1 MNNRLA
7 PPRYTRTAV
16 VLHWL
21 LACAILVS
29 FVIGFYMT
37 GLPLSPKRLFWF
49 NWHKWMGVCILAL
62 SAGRLLWR
70 LAHQPPEDLPM
81 AAWQRRAAHWTHR
94 LLYALFFAVPLVGW
108 AYSASAGFPVVLFG
122 VLPLPSFVPVD
133 KELAELFKFVHH
145 MLAYAMAALIGGH
158 VLGAMKHHFV
168 DRDTTLLRM
177 SLRRA

>member
-1 MNNRLA
+1 MNNRLS

-21 LACAILVS
+21 LAVAIVS
-29 FVIGFYMT
+29 SFIVGFYMT
-37 GLPLSPKRLFWF
+37 GLPLSPKRLVWF
-49 NWHKWMGVCILAL
+49 NWHKWTGICILTL
-62 SAGRLLWR
+62 SAARLLWR
-70 LAHQPPEDLPM
+70 LAHRPPEDLPM
-81 AAWQRRAAHWTHR
+81 ADWQRRAARWTHR
-94 LLYALFFAVPLVGW
+94 LLYGLFFAVPLAGW
-108 AYSASAGFPVVLFG
+108 AYSASAGYPVVLFG

-133 KELAELFKFVHH
+133 KELAELFKFCHH
-145 MLAYAMAALIGGH
+145 WLAYAMAALTVGH